1 MAAVHG
7 LPAIVVEI
15 GRAECGGRG
24 EPGQGGAGVVDEAQ
38 PRRCSAAVERAVAAE
53 EAGVGEEVAPV
64 LADGGRAG
72 GARGIVQRETEE
84 DLFHDVVH

>member
-1 MAAVHG
+1 M
-7 LPAIVVEI
+7 VV
-15 GRAECGGRG
+15 GD
-24 EPGQGGAGVVDEAQ
+24 VVDEAQ
-38 PRRCSAAVERAVAAE
+38 QRRRRARSAAVERAVAAE